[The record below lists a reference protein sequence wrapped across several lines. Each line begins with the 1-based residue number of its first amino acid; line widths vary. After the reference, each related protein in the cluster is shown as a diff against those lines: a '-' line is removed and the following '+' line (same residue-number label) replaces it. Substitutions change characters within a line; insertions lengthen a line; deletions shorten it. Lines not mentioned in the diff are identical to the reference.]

1 MSQILKEFAFTRFLM
16 EAGPVIFP
24 LMVLAVVILLL
35 VLWNSLVLI
44 ARSSVRSNQ
53 RRHSIDGILFWGG
66 FAAVLGFLGQWIGI
80 GRMAQL
86 VAECGIVSP
95 QAVAYGISESL
106 LTPISGM
113 VVFLV
118 ATLFWFVLRIGLWVR
133 EGKPRVGAAGD
144 S

>member
-1 MSQILKEFAFTRFLM
+1 MSGILKEFAFSRFIM
-16 EAGPVIFP
+16 EAGPVIIP

-44 ARSSVRSNQ
+44 ARSSIPSSR
-53 RRHSIDGILFWGG
+53 RRHSIDAVLFWGG

-80 GRMAQL
+80 GRLAQA
-86 VAECGIVSP
+86 VAERGIVSP

-118 ATLFWFVLRIGLWVR
+118 AAFLWFFLRLGLWAR
-133 EGKPRVGAAGD
+133 EGRP
-144 S
+144 